1 MAAHRNL
8 ASRPF
13 ERLRSGWLK
22 LTGHGPA
29 HSRTPAPASSLP
41 VLIPFE
47 WIGPIAAGSIFIVMF
62 SLGLLLGREQIAAA
76 LERRMVLGAVIFAV
90 LVPVP
95 ALAVLALMAFSLEGP
110 VAVGL
115 ILMAISPG
123 APVALRRALDAGG
136 HREFAPAL
144 HLAIVLLAV
153 VSVPVSVMIL
163 DWIFARDFSVTPLDI
178 ARQVFFAQLLP
189 ITLGATLRAWRPA
202 VAARIEPG
210 VARTGNLLLLVV
222 FAMALANMPGI
233 IAATGWVPL
242 VAGVLFT
249 VLAMGLGQ
257 AFAGR
262 DAAVRPSAALA
273 SGMRN
278 PGLAIVIATV
288 NKAPFG
294 VTAAIIGYTLGMA
307 LVVIAYLQWRKRSR

>member
-1 MAAHRNL
+1 M
-8 ASRPF
+8 
-13 ERLRSGWLK
+13 
-22 LTGHGPA
+22 
-29 HSRTPAPASSLP
+29 
-41 VLIPFE
+41 LIPFE
-47 WIGPIAAGSIFIVMF
+47 WIGPIAAGSVFIVMF
-62 SLGLLLGREQIAAA
+62 SLGLLLGREQVAAA
-76 LERRMVLGAVIFAV
+76 LERRTVLAAVIFAV

-95 ALAVLALMAFSLEGP
+95 ALAVLAAMAFSLKGP

-153 VSVPVSVMIL
+153 VSVPASVMIL
-163 DWIFARDFSVTPLDI
+163 DWIFAKDFSVTPLHI
-178 ARQVFFAQLLP
+178 AKQVFFAQLLP
-189 ITLGATLRAWRPA
+189 MTLGATLRAWRPA
-202 VAARIEPG
+202 IAARIEPG
-210 VARTGNLLLLVV
+210 VARTGNVLLLVV
-222 FAMALANMPGI
+222 AIMALANLPGI

-242 VAGVLFT
+242 VAGMLFT
-249 VLAMGLGQ
+249 VLAMALGQ
-257 AFAGR
+257 AFAGG

-288 NKAPFG
+288 NRAPFG

-307 LVVIAYLQWRKRSR
+307 LVVIAYLQWRKRSP